1 VGCRPWVRGFPM
13 PPPTAFLL
21 RSHFRSS
28 FDAVASGVFP
38 RHRCAVFASMS
49 VMWWDDLTARL
60 AAGEKAAARM
70 RIELAGLQY
79 QLDHAQSECKGL
91 RATLL
96 EDARDHAAERLE
108 FRQQL
113 EEQRLQHQQQIDE
126 QALLHAEELAAAV
139 AAETARMQAAVC
151 PTMLLLQDS
160 AQAAVVELRSVRS
173 ELEKGQSER
182 EKVQSDLEE
191 TRELVWDAIN
201 APVATRRRLG
211 Y

>member
-1 VGCRPWVRGFPM
+1 
-13 PPPTAFLL
+13 
-21 RSHFRSS
+21 
-28 FDAVASGVFP
+28 
-38 RHRCAVFASMS
+38 
-49 VMWWDDLTARL
+49 
-60 AAGEKAAARM
+60 M
-70 RIELAGLQY
+70 RIELAGLHY
-79 QLDHAQSECKGL
+79 QHDHAQSECKGL
-91 RATLL
+91 RATVL
-96 EDARDHAAERLE
+96 EDARDYAADRLE

-160 AQAAVVELRSVRS
+160 AQAAVVELRSV
-173 ELEKGQSER
+173 QSDR
-182 EKVQSDLEE
+182 EKVQFDLEG

-201 APVATRRRLG
+201 APAATRRRLG